1 MKTDFEK
8 ISWAVFK
15 VGATGGNREPQKI
28 VEEFF
33 VFCFFK

>member
-28 VEEFF
+28 FF
-33 VFCFFK
+33 FF